1 MPASKLLNDI
11 QVFLKHTGNI
21 FYRTLKLALT
31 ILEYLLPILL
41 GLLGLTF
48 SMIKKGFFG
57 GTLLIKHSIDEQKFS
72 VLVSEG
78 KSSPHENI

>member
-48 SMIKKGFFG
+48 AMIKKGFFG
-57 GTLLIKHSIDEQKFS
+57 GTLLIKHSVDEQKFS